1 MPSTFIR
8 AFKKAKDSICGNG
21 GFWMFFYILIGIILI
36 AIALFGTG
44 YLLKKKHYTRINS
57 LEEQKLALRDRPV
70 IDELSKV
77 KKLKLTGQ
85 TEELFESWRKSWDE
99 IETRLFPDVEE
110 VLMEAEMNTDKYRF
124 GSATQNENDLEQML
138 VIIDQQMNQILN
150 GLKELLT
157 SEEKNAKESR
167 ATNEKLA
174 EMRRMILTQGFKL
187 GGTLE
192 RYETALNEAGEKIN
206 RYDDY
211 TDKGDHLEAREIIIL
226 AKKDLQVLEVEME
239 KTPKL
244 LHETET
250 VLSDELAQLK
260 EGYAEMLNAGY
271 FLEQLEFDKEHARLS
286 EQVKKADELVLKG
299 ELGDAET
306 LIAGIH
312 TEINLFY
319 DALEGEVHAKNFVT
333 ENRSAVSEKLEAQM
347 ELSAKLAEQIGEV
360 KETYHVSEE
369 ELATYLATSANLAD
383 QKEIFSQTLT
393 KLSEQKI
400 AYSVIQDALKDIDEK
415 LLTIAIEQDKI
426 GEDLRSLRKDEIEAR
441 EDMERMKRQT
451 MQLKRQIDRAR
462 LPGVP
467 AEYDELEANMYV
479 ALEKM
484 EESLSDRPLKMKT
497 VSKNWQ
503 TAKEDLEHISTKVAE
518 MIENAALVESVVQ
531 YANRYRFENQELDAE
546 LTKAEQHFYEDFQYK
561 KALEIAVTALE
572 KVEVGAFKKIEKA
585 FSEE

>member
-1 MPSTFIR
+1 
-8 AFKKAKDSICGNG
+8 
-21 GFWMFFYILIGIILI
+21 MFFYILIGIILV
-36 AIALFGTG
+36 AIALFGAG

-57 LEEQKLALRDRPV
+57 LEEQKLTLRDRPV

-85 TEELFESWRKSWDE
+85 TEELFESWRRSWDE

-138 VIIDQQMNQILN
+138 VMIDRQMNQILN

-157 SEEKNAKESR
+157 SEEKNAQESR
-167 ATNEKLA
+167 ATKEKLA
-174 EMRRMILTQGFKL
+174 EMRRVILTQGFKL

-192 RYETALNEAGEKIN
+192 RYEAALNEAGEKIN

-211 TDKGDHLEAREIIIL
+211 TDQGDHLEAREIIIL
-226 AKKDLQVLEVEME
+226 AKKDLQVLEEEME

-250 VLSDELAQLK
+250 VLAGDLEQLK
-260 EGYAEMLNAGY
+260 EGYAEMIQAGY
-271 FLEQLEFDKEHARLS
+271 FLEQLEFDKEHARLTD
-286 EQVKKADELVLKG
+286 QVKKANDLVLKG
-299 ELGDAET
+299 ELSDAET
-306 LIAGIH
+306 LIAEIH

-319 DALEGEVHAKNFVT
+319 DALEGEVHAKNFVS
-333 ENRSAVSEKLEAQM
+333 ENRAAVSDKLEAQI
-347 ELSAKLAEQIGEV
+347 ELSAKLAEQIAEV

-383 QKEIFSQTLT
+383 QKEIFSQTLA
-393 KLSEQKI
+393 KLSEQKM
-400 AYSVIQDALKDIDEK
+400 AYSVIQDALKEIDDK
-415 LLTIAIEQDKI
+415 LLTIAVEQDKI
-426 GEDLRSLRKDEIEAR
+426 GEDLRSLRKDELEAR

-451 MQLKRQIDRAR
+451 VQLKRQIDRAR

-467 AEYDELEANMYV
+467 AEYDELEGHMYE

-503 TAKEDLEHISTKVAE
+503 TAKEDLEHISGKVAE
-518 MIENAALVESVVQ
+518 IIENAALVESVIQ
-531 YANRYRFENQELDAE
+531 YANRYRFESQELDAE
-546 LTKAEQHFYEDFQYK
+546 LKKAEQHFYEDFQYK

-585 FSEE
+585 FSEV